1 MRFIA
6 LSAIIVTQPQNLEAR
21 GFFAP
26 FCPGVF
32 CKHAE
37 PAVTVTDPIIPNHE
51 SILLDTASGKSAT
64 IPIIEYTP
72 EFGKSSASETLMA
85 ASDRETEAIN
95 ADGTVSDT
103 IVVSTNN
110 PEVLPS
116 DETAADITQPEIT
129 GAESNQVSTEQ
140 NLTEKTEESEPV
152 ATITSLRRNAGRIAA
167 LTGLSGAAC
176 WAIAAFYGDGTA
188 LALPE
193 CLLDSLLLQTFLHLS
208 SEVFLPLRYSY
219 DLAAKKQSGVT
230 AIEGD
235 QIQAS
240 SELTMASENKMS
252 AESTLLLDQTKKNEV
267 TDSKSVGQQTPAH
280 EEVVA
285 SKRSLRGM
293 AASITALT
301 GLTVSVAL
309 AIAAQSYISETI
321 KQQSPEAMK
330 IVGEAVGN
338 LRDSF
343 VTAQNLAGGMAGRA
357 SEISSQVASQVG
369 SYFTAA
375 GNAMSHNIAEYNE
388 LLQKA
393 IAGVLSSTADS

>member
-1 MRFIA
+1 
-6 LSAIIVTQPQNLEAR
+6 
-21 GFFAP
+21 
-26 FCPGVF
+26 
-32 CKHAE
+32 
-37 PAVTVTDPIIPNHE
+37 
-51 SILLDTASGKSAT
+51 
-64 IPIIEYTP
+64 
-72 EFGKSSASETLMA
+72 
-85 ASDRETEAIN
+85 
-95 ADGTVSDT
+95 
-103 IVVSTNN
+103 
-110 PEVLPS
+110 
-116 DETAADITQPEIT
+116 
-129 GAESNQVSTEQ
+129 
-140 NLTEKTEESEPV
+140 
-152 ATITSLRRNAGRIAA
+152 
-167 LTGLSGAAC
+167 
-176 WAIAAFYGDGTA
+176 
-188 LALPE
+188 
-193 CLLDSLLLQTFLHLS
+193 
-208 SEVFLPLRYSY
+208 
-219 DLAAKKQSGVT
+219 
-230 AIEGD
+230 
-235 QIQAS
+235 
-240 SELTMASENKMS
+240 MASENKMS

-309 AIAAQSYISETI
+309 AIAAYSGDATALALLDNLKGGAMAAQSYISETI

-375 GNAMSHNIAEYNE
+375 GNAMSLNIAEYNK